1 VSTSAMSLKHDHLPP
16 SVSVVIPTLNEARN
30 IAHVLAEMPDIV
42 DEIVLVDGHSIDG
55 TVEVARSAWP
65 GIVVVHQ
72 NRRGKGN
79 ALACGFAA
87 STGDII
93 VMIDADCSTDPLEI
107 PAFVSAL
114 LAGADYAKGSRFCA
128 GGGSGDITRIRRVG
142 NRALNGIVNAL
153 FRTRFSDLCYGY
165 NAFWRHSLASMGLNT
180 SSHLAEPQ
188 WGDGFEIETMINVR
202 VARAG
207 LKIAEVPSFE
217 KPRLHGDSNLKAVRD
232 GLRVLRTVF
241 NERTRAAPARSNVIT
256 LPDPR
261 ASRHRVGFL
270 PAGEWADGVA
280 MSEDR

>member
-1 VSTSAMSLKHDHLPP
+1 VATTAMSLKHDHPLPR
-16 SVSVVIPTLNEARN
+16 VSVVIPTLNEARN
-30 IAHVLAEMPDIV
+30 IAHVLAKMPDMV
-42 DEIVLVDGHSIDG
+42 DEIVLVDGHSIDD
-55 TVEVARSAWP
+55 TVDVARSAWP
-65 GIVVVHQ
+65 GIVVVNQ

-87 STGDII
+87 ATGDVI

-142 NRALNGIVNAL
+142 NRALNGVVNTL

-165 NAFWRHSLASMGLNT
+165 NAFWRHALTSMGLNT
-180 SSHLAEPQ
+180 HSHLVEPQ

-207 LKIAEVPSFE
+207 LRIAEVPSFE

-232 GLRVLRTVF
+232 GLRVLRTVL
-241 NERTRAAPARSNVIT
+241 NERMRAAPVRSNVIT
-256 LPDPR
+256 LPDAR
-261 ASRHRVGFL
+261 ASRHNVGLL
-270 PAGEWADGVA
+270 PPNAWSDGVA